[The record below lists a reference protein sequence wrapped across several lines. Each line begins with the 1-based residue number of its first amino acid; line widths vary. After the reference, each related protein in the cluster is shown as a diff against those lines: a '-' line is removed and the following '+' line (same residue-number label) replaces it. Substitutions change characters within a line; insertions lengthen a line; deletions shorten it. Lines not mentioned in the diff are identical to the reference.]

1 MGPGMLLLM
10 NGVTVPGTI
19 WLFLASFGLMAWT
32 YRKPWKLGWVSCL
45 MPTATALLCLTAQL
59 LLLNRV
65 LPPPLLLMLGIGGG
79 IAFGFVRSRVHS
91 LTQEEDGSVIAQRT
105 FGYLLVW
112 IAAYVLTQTVTH
124 LTRNAFLVQGTVL
137 TSVFTTLMVATLS
150 ASLLLRT
157 RLLKKPA
164 IATMSLLL
172 GWSVLATPTM
182 VGAQQNADLRSILDQ
197 VFIDSDFDVGLP
209 ITERSLKGDELD
221 VVKMFVNERRY
232 EGPPGSFISETQR
245 LSMSVRLD
253 LKSSV
258 EEATTQFNEYVDWG
272 EKVHKYSITRQDRSL
287 GDESAYGSHTN
298 RQTGSAMATVYFRLD
313 RYVVLVSTISIAD
326 AVRPEKVVDGSI
338 LLTSTKSTATKVWD
352 RLRKLIPLTGSRP
365 APAAQPAPT
374 PIPAPAP
381 TPRTP
386 PPSTTPPPPRTTPEY
401 HRDGEDHHH
410 HQPGVTNPEEAAL
423 IAILVAI
430 LLAGGGISLQVAQ
443 SLAQAIADA
452 MRAAGQHAADEV
464 SNAVPSAPPLVD
476 ADGDP
481 VIVQDGSYEGGK
493 PGQYWM
499 DGRWVDRA
507 EAEEMIRA
515 RRREL
520 AERQREIE
528 RFLDENDRQS
538 EERRQHNEREA
549 ARHAAERERDRLASE
564 AADKRDRKQQ
574 ERVIQG
580 MRGAAVESGDSE
592 FIAQVSQLIRE
603 GKHDELRELYRDHLD
618 AATDSSQLEAD
629 AANEESWRAG
639 VAADAAAFT
648 RDAARAGVMALGGPA
663 GFVPTA
669 LGAGAISAAGDG
681 SEAYHSG
688 ADPAEVLRRTAGGF
702 ASGVKDAG
710 LNAIAR
716 MPGAG
721 IGSRI
726 VAPAAADAAE
736 TYIRTGDRGAA
747 LRTGLVSM
755 VSGAAGSQID
765 GVNNPLARETADA
778 LNSTLTGGATSVAQ
792 GGTFGE
798 GARSGLM
805 GHIAGRA
812 GGSAAEQAGGAASHP
827 QLDENRIRD
836 AREAGKD
843 ASRTAEQGPITQEL
857 MRSQHDEPVLTQDGR
872 VLINPRTGEPVTQPR
887 VDPRLAL
894 QQLANPAESRTAK
907 GADPAF
913 QQAVIRTRNEVLYG
927 PADNATISAVT
938 PRLQEAG
945 ILRPGDRLVMD
956 TFSTP
961 GAAPSLGAD
970 RDARMVIERL
980 GPFGQTERIEVPRQ
994 HWERQAEAD
1003 FARHTMPIA
1012 GEITPQ
1018 SHPEYHR
1025 RMDELQHLRQA
1036 GWTEQQ
1042 IRDRAWAEAH
1052 NQLFTDR
1059 HHVEA
1064 SADNSDQSGFRRD
1077 SQGRAVAVDPSQ
1089 VQSPVLGAQ
1098 GGTNPLVD
1106 PEGMGRMWGEKS
1118 HFYEHDMPEAL
1129 AQSQKGIDSYLRLRE
1144 GYRQQNL
1151 IPPDINPNLARA
1163 MELLGEA
1170 PTGMAA
1176 TPQRMATLE
1185 ADLQALGYRDA
1196 QDAMQKVA
1204 GQFEG
1209 LKGSTKAPP
1218 SSGLTSADLARIAR
1232 DRAEEDERNRQ

>member
-1 MGPGMLLLM
+1 
-10 NGVTVPGTI
+10 
-19 WLFLASFGLMAWT
+19 
-32 YRKPWKLGWVSCL
+32 
-45 MPTATALLCLTAQL
+45 
-59 LLLNRV
+59 
-65 LPPPLLLMLGIGGG
+65 
-79 IAFGFVRSRVHS
+79 
-91 LTQEEDGSVIAQRT
+91 
-105 FGYLLVW
+105 
-112 IAAYVLTQTVTH
+112 
-124 LTRNAFLVQGTVL
+124 
-137 TSVFTTLMVATLS
+137 
-150 ASLLLRT
+150 
-157 RLLKKPA
+157 
-164 IATMSLLL
+164 
-172 GWSVLATPTM
+172 
-182 VGAQQNADLRSILDQ
+182 
-197 VFIDSDFDVGLP
+197 
-209 ITERSLKGDELD
+209 
-221 VVKMFVNERRY
+221 
-232 EGPPGSFISETQR
+232 
-245 LSMSVRLD
+245 
-253 LKSSV
+253 
-258 EEATTQFNEYVDWG
+258 
-272 EKVHKYSITRQDRSL
+272 
-287 GDESAYGSHTN
+287 
-298 RQTGSAMATVYFRLD
+298 
-313 RYVVLVSTISIAD
+313 
-326 AVRPEKVVDGSI
+326 
-338 LLTSTKSTATKVWD
+338 
-352 RLRKLIPLTGSRP
+352 
-365 APAAQPAPT
+365 
-374 PIPAPAP
+374 
-381 TPRTP
+381 
-386 PPSTTPPPPRTTPEY
+386 
-401 HRDGEDHHH
+401 
-410 HQPGVTNPEEAAL
+410 
-423 IAILVAI
+423 
-430 LLAGGGISLQVAQ
+430 
-443 SLAQAIADA
+443 
-452 MRAAGQHAADEV
+452 
-464 SNAVPSAPPLVD
+464 
-476 ADGDP
+476 
-481 VIVQDGSYEGGK
+481 
-493 PGQYWM
+493 
-499 DGRWVDRA
+499 
-507 EAEEMIRA
+507 
-515 RRREL
+515 
-520 AERQREIE
+520 
-528 RFLDENDRQS
+528 
-538 EERRQHNEREA
+538 
-549 ARHAAERERDRLASE
+549 
-564 AADKRDRKQQ
+564 
-574 ERVIQG
+574 

-629 AANEESWRAG
+629 AANDEAWRAG
-639 VAADAAAFT
+639 VGADAAAFT

-663 GFVPTA
+663 GFLPTA

-681 SEAYHSG
+681 SEAYHAG

-710 LNAIAR
+710 LNAISR
-716 MPGAG
+716 LPGAG
-721 IGSRI
+721 AGSRI
-726 VAPAAADAAE
+726 VAPAAADALE
-736 TYIRTGDRGAA
+736 TYVRTGDSGAA

-755 VSGAAGSQID
+755 ASGTAGSRID
-765 GVNNPLARETADA
+765 GLNNPIVREGADA

-812 GGSAAEQAGGAASHP
+812 GGSAAERAGGAASNP

-843 ASRTAEQGPITQEL
+843 ASRTAEQGPITQGL
-857 MRSQHDEPVLTQDGR
+857 MRSQHDEPVLTPDGR

-887 VDPRLAL
+887 VDPQLAL

-907 GADPAF
+907 GADPDF

-1012 GEITPQ
+1012 GEITPE

-1036 GWTEQQ
+1036 GWTDQQ

-1077 SQGRAVAVDPSQ
+1077 SQGREVSVDPSQ

-1209 LKGSTKAPP
+1209 LKGSTKGPP
-1218 SSGLTSADLARIAR
+1218 SSGLTGADLARIAR